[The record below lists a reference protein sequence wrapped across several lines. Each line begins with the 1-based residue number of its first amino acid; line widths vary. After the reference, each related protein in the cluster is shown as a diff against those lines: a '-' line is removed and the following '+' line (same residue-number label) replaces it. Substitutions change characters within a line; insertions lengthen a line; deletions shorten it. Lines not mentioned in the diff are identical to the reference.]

1 MLGAPMLPAL
11 TSLIAL
17 QDVSARAED
26 ARRRIAEAPGRIQ
39 ALDQQLAGA
48 IRALDDAKAALT
60 ATQTARRGLESE
72 CGVAQQKVSK
82 YKDQLMEAKD
92 NRQFHALQHEIATF
106 SEEVQRI
113 EGLIIEKMLELDDLT
128 AKVKSAEATLAKDK
142 QSVSAQ
148 KSAIDAEVASLKQS
162 LESLVTER
170 ATIAA
175 SVPKAA
181 LSTFDTIFKA
191 RKNLA
196 VVKVVDGLCEGC
208 RVRVR
213 PHLFNRL
220 KAADTIIQCE
230 SCQRIF
236 YYVPPAAKPDD
247 AASATPDA
255 PPAS

>member
-48 IRALDDAKAALT
+48 LKALDDAKAALT

-113 EGLIIEKMLELDDLT
+113 EGLIIEKMLALDEQT
-128 AKVKSAEATLAKDK
+128 ATVKAAEAALARDK
-142 QSVSAQ
+142 QSVAAQ
-148 KSAIDAEVASLKQS
+148 KSAIDTEVAGLKQS
-162 LESLVTER
+162 LEALVTER
-170 ATIAA
+170 ASIAA
-175 SVPKAA
+175 SVPKAV
-181 LSTFDTIFKA
+181 LSTFDTVFKA

-196 VVKVVDGLCEGC
+196 VVKVIDGLCEGC
-208 RVRVR
+208 RVRLR
-213 PHLFNRL
+213 PHLFNQLR
-220 KAADTIIQCE
+220 AADTIIQCE
-230 SCQRIF
+230 SCQRIV
-236 YYVPPAAKPDD
+236 YYVPPAAK
-247 AASATPDA
+247 AAEAATPDA

>member
-48 IRALDDAKAALT
+48 LKALDDAKAALT

-106 SEEVQRI
+106 SEEVQRT
-113 EGLIIEKMLELDDLT
+113 G
-128 AKVKSAEATLAKDK
+128 
-142 QSVSAQ
+142 
-148 KSAIDAEVASLKQS
+148 
-162 LESLVTER
+162 
-170 ATIAA
+170 
-175 SVPKAA
+175 P
-181 LSTFDTIFKA
+181 
-191 RKNLA
+191 
-196 VVKVVDGLCEGC
+196 
-208 RVRVR
+208 
-213 PHLFNRL
+213 
-220 KAADTIIQCE
+220 
-230 SCQRIF
+230 
-236 YYVPPAAKPDD
+236 
-247 AASATPDA
+247 
-255 PPAS
+255 

>member
-48 IRALDDAKAALT
+48 TRALDDAKAALT
-60 ATQTARRGLESE
+60 ATQAARRSLEGE

-128 AKVKSAEATLAKDK
+128 AKVKSAEAALAKDK

-162 LESLVTER
+162 LEALVTER

-175 SVPKAA
+175 SVPKAT

-196 VVKVVDGLCEGC
+196 VVKVIDGLCEGC

-213 PHLFNRL
+213 PHLFNQLR
-220 KAADTIIQCE
+220 AADTIIQCE

-236 YYVPPAAKPDD
+236 YYVPPAAKPDE
-247 AASATPDA
+247 AAAPEP

>member
-26 ARRRIAEAPGRIQ
+26 ARKRIAEAPGRIQ

-48 IRALDDAKAALT
+48 LKALDDAKAALA

-113 EGLIIEKMLELDDLT
+113 EGLIIEKMLAIDEQT
-128 AKVKSAEATLAKDK
+128 ATVKAAEATLAKDK
-142 QSVSAQ
+142 HSVAAQ
-148 KSAIDAEVASLKQS
+148 KAAIDAEVAGLKQS
-162 LESLVTER
+162 LDGLVTER
-170 ATIAA
+170 ASIAA

-181 LSTFDTIFKA
+181 LSTFETVFKA

-196 VVKVVDGLCEGC
+196 VVKVIDGLCEGC
-208 RVRVR
+208 RVRLR
-213 PHLFNRL
+213 PHLFNQLR
-220 KAADTIIQCE
+220 AADTIIQCE
-230 SCQRIF
+230 SCQRIV
-236 YYVPPAAKPDD
+236 YYVPPAAKPDE
-247 AASATPDA
+247 SATPEPA
-255 PPAS
+255 PAS

>member
-48 IRALDDAKAALT
+48 TRALDDAKAALT
-60 ATQTARRGLESE
+60 ATQTARRSLEGE

-128 AKVKSAEATLAKDK
+128 AKVKSAEAALAKDK
-142 QSVSAQ
+142 QSISAQ
-148 KSAIDAEVASLKQS
+148 KSAIDAEVAALKQS
-162 LESLVTER
+162 LEALVTER

-175 SVPKAA
+175 SVPKAT

-196 VVKVVDGLCEGC
+196 VVKVIDGLCEGC

-213 PHLFNRL
+213 PHLFNQLR
-220 KAADTIIQCE
+220 AADTIIQCE
-230 SCQRIF
+230 SCQRIV
-236 YYVPPAAKPDD
+236 YYVPPAVRPDD
-247 AASATPDA
+247 AAPATPDA

>member
-17 QDVSARAED
+17 QDVSAKAED

-48 IRALDDAKAALT
+48 LKALDDAKAALT

-113 EGLIIEKMLELDDLT
+113 EGLIIEKMLAIDEQT
-128 AKVKSAEATLAKDK
+128 ATVKAAEATLARDK
-142 QSVSAQ
+142 QSVAAQ
-148 KSAIDAEVASLKQS
+148 KTAIDAEVAALKQS
-162 LESLVTER
+162 LEALTAER
-170 ATIAA
+170 ASIAA

-181 LSTFDTIFKA
+181 LATFDTMFKA

-208 RVRVR
+208 RVRLR
-213 PHLFNRL
+213 PHLFNQLR
-220 KAADTIIQCE
+220 AADTIIQCE
-230 SCQRIF
+230 SCQRIV
-236 YYVPPAAKPDD
+236 YYVPPATKADEAAAPD
-247 AASATPDA
+247 PA
-255 PPAS
+255 PAP

>member
-48 IRALDDAKAALT
+48 LKALDDAKAALT

-113 EGLIIEKMLELDDLT
+113 EGLIIEKMLAIDEQT
-128 AKVKSAEATLAKDK
+128 ATVKAAEATLAKDK
-142 QSVSAQ
+142 QSVAAQ
-148 KSAIDAEVASLKQS
+148 KTAIDAEVAALKQS
-162 LESLVTER
+162 LDALVTER

-175 SVPKAA
+175 GVPKAV
-181 LSTFDTIFKA
+181 LSTFDTVFKA

-196 VVKVVDGLCEGC
+196 VVKVIDGLCEGC

-213 PHLFNRL
+213 PHLFNQLR
-220 KAADTIIQCE
+220 AADTIIQCE
-230 SCQRIF
+230 SCQRIV
-236 YYVPPAAKPDD
+236 YYVPPAARPDD
-247 AASATPDA
+247 AAPATPDA

>member
-48 IRALDDAKAALT
+48 TRALDDAKAALT
-60 ATQTARRGLESE
+60 ATQTARRSLEGE

-128 AKVKSAEATLAKDK
+128 AKVKSAEAALAKDK

-175 SVPKAA
+175 SVPKAT

-196 VVKVVDGLCEGC
+196 VVKVIDGLCEGC

-213 PHLFNRL
+213 PHLFNQLR
-220 KAADTIIQCE
+220 AADTIIQCE

-236 YYVPPAAKPDD
+236 YYVPPAAKPDE
-247 AASATPDA
+247 AAAPEP

>member
-1 MLGAPMLPAL
+1 MHRLSKSTIGGTPTLRKVADRLR
-11 TSLIAL
+11 
-17 QDVSARAED
+17 QV
-26 ARRRIAEAPGRIQ
+26 
-39 ALDQQLAGA
+39 
-48 IRALDDAKAALT
+48 
-60 ATQTARRGLESE
+60 RGEVWQISE
-72 CGVAQQKVSK
+72 CSRKA
-82 YKDQLMEAKD
+82 
-92 NRQFHALQHEIATF
+92 HELL
-106 SEEVQRI
+106 S
-113 EGLIIEKMLELDDLT
+113 KMLELDDLT

-213 PHLFNRL
+213 PHLFNQL

>member
-17 QDVSARAED
+17 QDVTARAED

-48 IRALDDAKAALT
+48 LKALDDAKAALA

-106 SEEVQRI
+106 GEEVQRI

-128 AKVKSAEATLAKDK
+128 AKVKAAEATLAKDR
-142 QSVSAQ
+142 QSVAAQ
-148 KSAIDAEVASLKQS
+148 KTAIDAEVSALKQS
-162 LESLVTER
+162 LEGLTAER

-181 LSTFDTIFKA
+181 LSTFDTVFKA

-196 VVKVVDGLCEGC
+196 VVKVIDGLCEGC
-208 RVRVR
+208 RVRLR
-213 PHLFNRL
+213 PHLFNQLR
-220 KAADTIIQCE
+220 AADTIIQCE
-230 SCQRIF
+230 SCQRIV
-236 YYVPPAAKPDD
+236 YYVPPAAKPDEAP
-247 AASATPDA
+247 AAPDA

>member
-48 IRALDDAKAALT
+48 TRALDDARAALT
-60 ATQTARRGLESE
+60 ATQTARRSLEGE

-128 AKVKSAEATLAKDK
+128 AKVKSAEAALAKDK

-162 LESLVTER
+162 LEALVTER

-175 SVPKAA
+175 SVPKAT

-196 VVKVVDGLCEGC
+196 VVKVIDGLCEGC

-213 PHLFNRL
+213 PHLFNQLR
-220 KAADTIIQCE
+220 AADTIIQCE

-236 YYVPPAAKPDD
+236 YYVPPAAKPDE
-247 AASATPDA
+247 AAVPEP